1 MFDIYLPVVALA
13 PVMFMFQPKNLSPQ
27 METVLASLVFITTLL
42 GRPIGALIFGLIAD
56 KVGRR
61 AASIYSVAGFG
72 VITLLIGL
80 LPGYETLGLASYILL
95 VLLRFLDGI
104 FLGGGYTGAMPLAI
118 EYSKKDKR
126 GFVGGL
132 IIAGFPAAYVSI
144 NLITMLMFY
153 LFPLDGPGSPY
164 TVWGWRI
171 PFIVGAALAGLLAL
185 YYVHK
190 VSESEVW
197 KKEAAAGAEQAEA
210 SPMAGLLSG
219 KGGRDLL
226 QVLLLMTGFWTTQ
239 NIITI
244 YMPTGLLV
252 KTLHLNGF
260 ALTATLM
267 ICYTILFFS
276 YIGSG
281 LLGQVIGRRRVL
293 RDRRAAD
300 RDGGRIHPL
309 HADRHARDGVRHP
322 RAAGQ
327 PPGGDRDLALGR
339 HRHLH
344 QRALRHGCPRHR
356 LRHRL
361 QPLGG
366 DPVLLRLLHG
376 LAERADAARAD
387 ARGPA
392 DRRRPDRHRGRA
404 HRPGDQ
410 GRRFRH
416 RPLSRTPRG
425 GRSMNGNRIGF
436 IGLGNMGGRMTRRL
450 TGAGI
455 DVVGF
460 DTDRGGR
467 RALGRDGRGLDRR
480 GRR

>member
-1 MFDIYLPVVALA
+1 MTVTSAALATDATGVPSASSQSFEEKRRSAIRGAFFSEYIDMFDIYLPVVALA
-13 PVMFMFQPKNLSPQ
+13 PVMFLFQPKNLSPQ
-27 METVLASLVFITTLL
+27 METVLSSLVFITTLL

-80 LPGYETLGLASYILL
+80 LPGYETLGLTSYILL

-118 EYSKKDKR
+118 EYSRKDKR

-171 PFIVGAALAGLLAL
+171 PFIVGAALAGFLAL

-197 KKEAAAGAEQAEA
+197 KKEAAGGAVQTEK
-210 SPMAGLLSG
+210 SPMSGLLTG

-226 QVLLLMTGFWTTQ
+226 QVLLLMTGFWMTQ

-281 LLGQVIGRRRVL
+281 LLGQAIGRRRFFVIVGPLIATAGAYILYALTVTPEMGFGTRAMLVSLLAVL
-293 RDRRAAD
+293 VTSPWGVIVTYINERFATDVRATGFGIGFSLSVVIPSFYAFYMD
-300 RDGGRIHPL
+300 WLSALMP
-309 HADRHARDGVRHP
+309 
-322 RAAGQ
+322 
-327 PPGGDRDLALGR
+327 LALTPV
-339 HRHLH
+339 
-344 QRALRHGCPRHR
+344 AL
-356 LRHRL
+356 L
-361 QPLGG
+361 
-366 DPVLLRLLHG
+366 
-376 LAERADAARAD
+376 
-387 ARGPA
+387 
-392 DRRRPDRHRGRA
+392 
-404 HRPGDQ
+404 
-410 GRRFRH
+410 
-416 RPLSRTPRG
+416 
-425 GRSMNGNRIGF
+425 
-436 IGLGNMGGRMTRRL
+436 
-450 TGAGI
+450 
-455 DVVGF
+455 VVGGLIG
-460 DTDRGGR
+460 TVG
-467 RALGRDGRGLDRR
+467 ALIGPETRDVDFGTGH
-480 GRR
+480 

>member
-1 MFDIYLPVVALA
+1 MTVTSAALAKDAAGARPAAYQSIEEKRKSAIRGAFFSEYIDMFDIYLPVVALA
-13 PVMFMFQPKNLSPQ
+13 PVMFIFQPKNLSPQ
-27 METVLASLVFITTLL
+27 VETVLASLVFITTLL

-118 EYSKKDKR
+118 EYSVKDKR

-197 KKEAAAGAEQAEA
+197 KKEAAAGAEQAET

-226 QVLLLMTGFWTTQ
+226 QVLLLMTGFWMTQ

-276 YIGSG
+276 YIASG
-281 LLGQVIGRRRVL
+281 LLGQAIGRRRFFVIVGPLIATVGAYILYTLTVTPDMTFGTRVL
-293 RDRRAAD
+293 LVSLLAVIVTSPWGVIVTYINERFATDVRATGFGIGFSLSVVIPSFYAFYMD
-300 RDGGRIHPL
+300 WLSALMP
-309 HADRHARDGVRHP
+309 
-322 RAAGQ
+322 
-327 PPGGDRDLALGR
+327 LALTPV
-339 HRHLH
+339 
-344 QRALRHGCPRHR
+344 AL
-356 LRHRL
+356 LIV
-361 QPLGG
+361 GG
-366 DPVLLRLLHG
+366 LIGTVGALI
-376 LAERADAARAD
+376 
-387 ARGPA
+387 GPETK
-392 DRRRPDRHRGRA
+392 DVDFG
-404 HRPGDQ
+404 
-410 GRRFRH
+410 
-416 RPLSRTPRG
+416 
-425 GRSMNGNRIGF
+425 
-436 IGLGNMGGRMTRRL
+436 
-450 TGAGI
+450 TGH
-455 DVVGF
+455 
-460 DTDRGGR
+460 
-467 RALGRDGRGLDRR
+467 
-480 GRR
+480 

>member
-281 LLGQVIGRRRVL
+281 LLGQVIGRRRFFVIVGPLIATVGAYILYTLTVTPEMAFGTRVL
-293 RDRRAAD
+293 LVSLLAVIVTSPWGVIVTYINERFATDVRATGFGIGFSLSVVIPSFYAFYMD
-300 RDGGRIHPL
+300 WLSALMP
-309 HADRHARDGVRHP
+309 
-322 RAAGQ
+322 
-327 PPGGDRDLALGR
+327 LALT
-339 HRHLH
+339 
-344 QRALRHGCPRHR
+344 PV
-356 LRHRL
+356 
-361 QPLGG
+361 
-366 DPVLLRLLHG
+366 VLLIVGG
-376 LAERADAARAD
+376 LIGTVGALI
-387 ARGPA
+387 GPETK
-392 DRRRPDRHRGRA
+392 DVDFG
-404 HRPGDQ
+404 
-410 GRRFRH
+410 
-416 RPLSRTPRG
+416 
-425 GRSMNGNRIGF
+425 
-436 IGLGNMGGRMTRRL
+436 
-450 TGAGI
+450 TGH
-455 DVVGF
+455 
-460 DTDRGGR
+460 
-467 RALGRDGRGLDRR
+467 
-480 GRR
+480 